1 YCVTEARGHVLY
13 VYGLLADQVTLDA
26 GTVVLLHARGHN
38 PTGADLTA
46 EQWEQVIALMH
57 GRNLVPFID
66 MAYQGFDQGI
76 DEDAIAI
83 RKLAA
88 SPIRNFLVANSFSKS
103 FSLYG
108 ERVGA
113 LTVVSDSA
121 EESERVQS
129 QVKRLVRANYSS
141 PSFHGAALVAG
152 VLNDPELRR
161 QWEDEL
167 GAMRTRI
174 HQLRDGL
181 VERLAAH
188 GATGFDFIRRQAGMF
203 SYSGLSRAQVDRLRD
218 EFGIYAVGTGRICV
232 AGLNRDNLDYV
243 ASAVSRVSGA

>member
-1 YCVTEARGHVLY
+1 SSFEVVDYTYFDDQAH
-13 VYGLLADQVTLDA
+13 GLDFDGMLADLGKLDA
-26 GTVVLLHARGHN
+26 GTVVLLHACCHN

-46 EQWEQVIALMH
+46 EQWDQVIALMH
-57 GRNLVPFID
+57 ERTLVPFID

-88 SPIRNFLVANSFSKS
+88 SPIRSFLVANSFSKS

-121 EESERVQS
+121 EESGRVQS

-141 PSFHGAALVAG
+141 PSFHGAALVSG
-152 VLNDPELRR
+152 VLNDKGLRK
-161 QWEDEL
+161 QWADEL
-167 GAMRTRI
+167 GAMRSRI
-174 HQLRDGL
+174 HALREGL
-181 VERLAAH
+181 VER
-188 GATGFDFIRRQAGMF
+188 
-203 SYSGLSRAQVDRLRD
+203 
-218 EFGIYAVGTGRICV
+218 
-232 AGLNRDNLDYV
+232 
-243 ASAVSRVSGA
+243 